1 MSQSNGA
8 LSFADVSRLFWSAA
22 SLASTTSAVAKSPQR
37 SPAPHTV
44 TFFDCFVLFSSHGS
58 LQQPTSRNDFG
69 RLRSNLHWSCHQA
82 ASFVGHL
89 AMSGGGIGSGG
100 PVDILQKV
108 SGNWAAA
115 VLVGDKGGS
124 DVCYVETDL
133 TARSSWASRARKKP
147 AAAPLPACSG
157 PDLRFYFSKRA

>member
-100 PVDILQKV
+100 PLISSRKCRVTGQPPFSSGIKV
-108 SGNWAAA
+108 A
-115 VLVGDKGGS
+115 VMFATL
-124 DVCYVETDL
+124 
-133 TARSSWASRARKKP
+133 KP
-147 AAAPLPACSG
+147 I
-157 PDLRFYFSKRA
+157 